1 MLQTKLMQDMKEAMK
16 EKDTL
21 KKGVLILLRSGLI
34 NAEKEKRAELETDEE
49 LTVISRELKRAK
61 ESLFEFEKAGRDLLI
76 SDEKR
81 KIEII
86 EQYLPKQMTEDDIVS
101 LLNTMNIDKT
111 QNTGRITGQVMPLVK
126 GKADGT
132 LVRKTIEKYVQS

>member
-21 KKGVLILLRSGLI
+21 RKGVLILLRSGLI

-76 SDEKR
+76 ADEKR

-101 LLNTMNIDKT
+101 LLDTMKIDKT